1 MSHEK
6 ISQKAVVL
14 AMALVILASAL
25 ATMSRPVPVAADLG
39 DGHTRAYP
47 LNQFP
52 QPPPEPEDRR
62 KRQLEKGRITRNL
75 VDGKSLDVCS
85 DVFPAATA
93 IAIDRWN
100 NALSREVLTF
110 KGGLSECQSP
120 SSSASWDPQVGVDAV
135 FVTVG
140 ATTAP
145 TTFRGTILTHKECAG
160 NPRAPFACVRQDHV
174 EGHGGVWRT
183 RYGRVEVIVNPKKFC
198 RDFVGLRVIPFPIP
212 NPTLPECNVTQV
224 DNDLLLLLTHELGHA
239 LSLGDY
245 FCNHYEEMTGK
256 KHPDFV
262 GWNEKTIMNAF
273 LFQRR
278 ACNPTPTISSNG
290 SPTKRDVDDYT
301 TIYTPAAVVVDGKP
315 VIDGRT
321 VTLEW
326 DQSEVFVESEFEVQR
341 EIGETWLVLATVP
354 PNEMSATLTNQP
366 GGVQRYQIVARTM
379 ALPTEQM
386 HRHAHGPA
394 SNIVEA
400 AIQLT
405 TPTNVR
411 VTSRTATSLTLEW
424 TYVSGASRYQLR
436 RIAPS
441 ASCDGAVQTATT
453 GRSQTFHRLDAD
465 TRYRL
470 CVRAVLDTNASV
482 ASEWA
487 STLATTKTQ
496 QLAKPGSPSAG
507 SATTSTLTLSWSAVD
522 DEDLGEYE
530 VKRSGSSTMWKVDAE
545 DTSYEFTGLSTY
557 TPYTLSVRVLPK
569 SGSDRTPSGWASASA
584 RTARPQRPE
593 PYSYNVVVTSP
604 TQNRTWFGPN
614 LTCFIITEARQRT
627 DVYWVSYYWSSTT
640 VSWVPRTSLLWQG
653 AWGDWYEVS
662 RTVCMFARSASN
674 GWIVGAG
681 VYELVWP
688 EQSVQFT
695 VPAEATVE
703 LNWRKR
709 GSGEDAAVFS
719 VAAGA
724 ELVVTPE
731 MLDEDAVTG
740 LAESTDPTLSAIAAS
755 LQLVD
760 ADADSADAGAVGGAS
775 DEGCADATKP
785 ESGAT
790 EVDLADGVCMIVEGG
805 GEVRIADSTQTLTLT
820 LTSGRDWAVLA
831 EPHSGESDD
840 DAFWLIDLTT
850 GGWVAL
856 NPADGAELARHAPAD
871 AEGLPA
877 LLDAIAASASAPA
890 AAE

>member
-1 MSHEK
+1 MLFAMA
-6 ISQKAVVL
+6 IAVL
-14 AMALVILASAL
+14 AATLTSAV
-25 ATMSRPVPVAADLG
+25 RPAPAFADLG
-39 DGHTRAYP
+39 DGHTRAY
-47 LNQFP
+47 NRDRFP
-52 QPPPEPEDRR
+52 QWSDHDR
-62 KRQLEKGRITRNL
+62 KTFQLDHGRITRNL
-75 VDGKSLDVCS
+75 VTGESLTVCS
-85 DVFPAATA
+85 TDFPKATETA
-93 IAIDRWN
+93 VDRWN
-100 NALSREVLTF
+100 ARLQRDVMTF
-110 KGGLSECQSP
+110 EKDPGKCRAAA
-120 SSSASWDPQVGVDAV
+120 SSGVWHIHMGVTAV
-135 FVTVG
+135 FVEIGEVDTNFLGERIVRG
-140 ATTAP
+140 EVLENRWC
-145 TTFRGTILTHKECAG
+145 RGTSTGRL
-160 NPRAPFACVRQDHV
+160 PYACVQQD
-174 EGHGGVWRT
+174 GVQSSPGFWRT
-183 RYGRVEVIVNPKKFC
+183 KYGRLEVIVNPEKFC
-198 RDFVGLRVIPFPIP
+198 HDIPDPSIP
-212 NPTLPECNVTQV
+212 TPAAGCTQND
-224 DNDLLLLLTHELGHA
+224 DNLLYVLTHELGHA
-239 LSLGDY
+239 LSLADY
-245 FCNHYEEMTGK
+245 RCYYYERAVTNTNP
-256 KHPDFV
+256 HPDFIDV
-262 GWNEKTIMNAF
+262 PTIMNTRSFSTAP
-273 LFQRR
+273 R
-278 ACNPTPTISSNG
+278 AQDCNPTDG
-290 SPTKRDVDDYT
+290 SPTDRDKEDYT
-301 TIYTPAAVVVDGKP
+301 KIYTPGAVIVKGNPSVA
-315 VIDGRT
+315 GRT

-326 DQSEVFVESEFEVQR
+326 DQSEVFVESEFEIQR
-341 EIGETWLVLATVP
+341 EVGETWLVLATAR
-354 PNEMSATLTNQP
+354 PNATEATLTNQP

-379 ALPTEQM
+379 ALPTEQ
-386 HRHAHGPA
+386 RHGHSHGPA

-411 VTSRTATSLTLEW
+411 VTSRTTTSLTLEW
-424 TYVSGASRYQLR
+424 TYVSSASRYQLR

-441 ASCDGAVQTATT
+441 ASCDGAVQVTT
-453 GRSQTFHRLDAD
+453 THRSQRFLGLEAD
-465 TRYRL
+465 TQYRL

-522 DEDLGEYE
+522 DDDLGEYE
-530 VKRSGSSTMWKVDAE
+530 VRRSGSSTMWKVDAG

-557 TPYTLSVRVLPK
+557 TPYTLSVRALPK
-569 SGSDRTPSGWASASA
+569 SGSGRTPSGWASAA
-584 RTARPQRPE
+584 TTRTARPQRPE

-604 TQNRTWFGPN
+604 TQDRTWFGPN

-627 DVYWVSYYWSSTT
+627 DVYWVSYYWSSTA
-640 VSWVPRTSLLWQG
+640 VNWVPRTSLLWQG

-724 ELVVTPE
+724 ELVVTPG

-760 ADADSADAGAVGGAS
+760 ADSDSADAGTVGGAS

-790 EVDLADGVCMIVEGG
+790 QVDLADGVCMIAEGG
-805 GEVRIADSTQTLTLT
+805 GEVRVADSTQTLTLT

-831 EPHSGESDD
+831 EPYSGESDD
-840 DAFWLIDLTT
+840 DAFWLIDLAT
-850 GGWVAL
+850 GGWIAL

-871 AEGLPA
+871 ADGLPA